1 MKRILLCTDGSD
13 CARVSYQ
20 YVAWLAQRMELEVE
34 VLYVSDIREQ
44 KPKISKDF
52 SGSIGIGAYENLLDK
67 LVVLEQEKAK
77 INHETAKKILADA
90 QEFLQQ
96 KGVDRVHLTHRT
108 GLILDS
114 FHEFE
119 QDADLIVLGK
129 RGKTNADAP
138 DHLGANLERII
149 KSSKKPCLVTPGNFQ
164 NVERLLLAYD
174 GSKSCQKALQILTNF
189 PSFADLELHIV
200 NVSKRDDSEGKRL
213 LEQAAANL
221 EPVGF
226 QPICQV
232 LSGDT
237 EKVIIQYIKEKRID
251 GLIMGAYGHSRIRH
265 LVIGSTTARMLRNC
279 DIPVL
284 LLR

>member
-13 CARVSYQ
+13 CAHVGYQ

-44 KPKISKDF
+44 KPNLGKDF

-77 INHETAKKILADA
+77 INHETAKIILADA
-90 QEFLQQ
+90 QKFLQQ
-96 KGVDRVHLTHRT
+96 NGVDRVHLTHRT
-108 GLILDS
+108 GLIVDCL
-114 FHEFE
+114 HEFE
-119 QDADLIVLGK
+119 KDADLVVLGK
-129 RGKTNADAP
+129 RGKATAVDP
-138 DHLGANLERII
+138 EHLGANLERII
-149 KSSKKPCLVTPGNFQ
+149 KSSKKPCLVTPGAFQ
-164 NVERLLLAYD
+164 NIERLLLAYD
-174 GSKSCQKALQILTNF
+174 GSKSCQKALQILVDF
-189 PSFADLELHIV
+189 PGLADLELHIV
-200 NVSKRDDSEGKRL
+200 NVSKRGESEGKKIV
-213 LEQAAANL
+213 EQAAATL
-221 EPVGF
+221 KPVGF

-237 EKVIIQYIKEKRID
+237 EKVITQYVKEKRID
-251 GLIMGAYGHSRIRH
+251 GLIMGAYGHNRLRY
-265 LVIGSTTARMLRNC
+265 LVTGSTTDQMLHNC